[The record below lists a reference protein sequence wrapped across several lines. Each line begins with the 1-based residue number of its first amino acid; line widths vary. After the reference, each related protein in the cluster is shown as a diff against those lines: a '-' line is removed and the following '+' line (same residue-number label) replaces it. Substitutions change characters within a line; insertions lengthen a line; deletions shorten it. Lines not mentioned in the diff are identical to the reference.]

1 MLTRSVLA
9 MAICFLLV
17 LPACEQKKLQQ
28 VPLDQIKSDKSNDY
42 NYIFRK
48 LIDKQK
54 NVERKQKKDDFL
66 E

>member
-1 MLTRSVLA
+1 MLTRGVLA

-17 LPACEQKKLQQ
+17 LPACEQKKLHQ
-28 VPLDQIKSDKSNDY
+28 VPLDQIKADKSNDY